1 MIDPWHL
8 KARGDSQ
15 ASATPVRVSIA
26 FVVKV
31 SLTASGGTGGVR
43 LVSTAPGR
51 RRVLLN
57 QASSSARVYPGFGRR
72 IRTLVTASG
81 SRQRVSILPTNAPT
95 TLGLSEFIEFLAL
108 PDGTWLTL
116 VKP

>member
-1 MIDPWHL
+1 MTSWQVT
-8 KARGDSQ
+8 ARGSTQ
-15 ASATPVRVSIA
+15 ASATPVKVSIA
-26 FVVKV
+26 FVAKV
-31 SLTASGGTGGVR
+31 SVNAFGEPGGIR
-43 LVSTAPGR
+43 LVSTATGR

-57 QASSSARVYPGFGRR
+57 QASSSARVFPGTARR

-81 SRQRVSILPTNAPT
+81 GRQRVSILPTNAPT

-116 VKP
+116 IKP